1 MHNIINRAAAAA
13 KDDHYAPS
21 MSVDT
26 ASASIISSNN
36 SQRFSDLTSSAISN
50 DPLTNGHDFDHFDHF
65 DIIDD
70 LDYDDIDDGLIGILV
85 GATLSQNFITKI
97 S

>member
-1 MHNIINRAAAAA
+1 MHNIINRAA
-13 KDDHYAPS
+13 KDEHYAPS

-26 ASASIISSNN
+26 ATVSIISSNN

-50 DPLTNGHDFDHFDHF
+50 DPLTNGHDFDQF

-85 GATLSQNFITKI
+85 RVTLSQNFMTKTHENM
-97 S
+97 